1 MSTDKIRQLY
11 DNIYGFIDF
20 DKALFD
26 DILRNP
32 FFLRLHNLKQM
43 GLTYYV
49 YPDALHTRYA
59 HSLGVYSIANRIIGA
74 GKDLIPALD
83 QNKILISA
91 LLHDIGHLPLSHT
104 IEAALEEFEELE
116 QKLDEVN
123 NINKNEAKDF
133 FVNSGDGI
141 DVMKPSI
148 VEDSLSNNCQPKV
161 ALHERLG
168 EVVLGASGIPG
179 ILIESGIDDS
189 LISAGFK
196 GDINFESE
204 IPPER
209 RTFYA
214 KHIRNFLHSQL
225 DADRIDYIL
234 RDSGF
239 SGVKTGSF
247 DIDKLLNSIVFD
259 HDSNYGIEISGIR
272 ALEQFFMSRFVGY
285 CQIVGNKKV
294 MAFEYMAKDFYFRL
308 LKLRKEQ
315 KYHLGIRL
323 YSYRD
328 LVEDVL
334 VNRPE
339 EFLSFTDDYF
349 FSLVREVLDK
359 KDQIVQFDSIVVK
372 YAEMITNVQ
381 PLCPVIYL
389 EVFTD
394 LKNGKKSIMELL
406 RENEEIL
413 DEVAKEANVDS
424 EEIIIPKHSKIKMYR
439 DDEDPVQVF
448 NRGEVICSN
457 VSEFQSCLLQHLSN
471 NQFEIH
477 RVYTFDKKNVVKL
490 KESILKAVEK
500 YCPTDA
506 YNYY

>member
-1 MSTDKIRQLY
+1 MSTDSIRQLY

-20 DKALFD
+20 DKELFD
-26 DILRNP
+26 DILKNP
-32 FFLRLHNLKQM
+32 FFLRLHNLKQL

-49 YPDALHTRYA
+49 YPDALHSRYA

-74 GKDLIPALD
+74 GKDMIPELD

-104 IEAALEEFEELE
+104 IEAALDEFEELE
-116 QKLDEVN
+116 QKFDIDKN
-123 NINKNEAKDF
+123 KNKNEVENY
-133 FVNSGDGI
+133 FVNPGVITNKMGQKDKDSILSI
-141 DVMKPSI
+141 DC
-148 VEDSLSNNCQPKV
+148 LPKV

-168 EVVLGASGIPG
+168 EVVLRASEIAGVLEKKGIY
-179 ILIESGIDDS
+179 DS
-189 LISAGFK
+189 EISAGFK
-196 GDINFESE
+196 GDIGFDSE
-204 IPPER
+204 IPPEDK
-209 RTFYA
+209 TFYS
-214 KHIRNFLHSQL
+214 KQIRNFLHSQL

-359 KDQIVQFDSIVVK
+359 RDQIAQFDSLVVK
-372 YAEMITNVQ
+372 YAEMITKVQ
-381 PLCPVIYL
+381 PLCPVIYI
-389 EVFTD
+389 EIWSH
-394 LKNGKKSIMELL
+394 LKTEKTIMEMFS
-406 RENEEIL
+406 ENEEIL
-413 DEVAKEANVDS
+413 QEVAKEANLEL
-424 EEIIIPKHSKIKMYR
+424 EEIITPKYLKIKMYK

-448 NRGEVICSN
+448 NRGDMICPN
-457 VSEFQSCLLQHLSN
+457 VSTFQSCLLNNLSKN
-471 NQFEIH
+471 ELEIH
-477 RVYTFDKKNVVKL
+477 RVYTFKKENVDKL
-490 KESILKAVEK
+490 KKSIENAVKK
-500 YCPTDA
+500 YCPSVT